1 MSLDL
6 FQNMQEIVD
15 SLTDDIKEEKD
26 YDIKESMLDTK
37 HLNFIS
43 IFKEIPIKRLGDLHK
58 VWNVLDE
65 FKEDIYIC
73 GGYARWM
80 CSPISIP
87 VLPKDIDI
95 YCKTIDIYNRVKTKL
110 RGFCAVKH
118 SNDVSTTYF
127 KPNNPNSPLFG
138 LKELQL
144 ITPMKKGAVVTE
156 GSLDEILQNF
166 DFTIARI
173 GIDYTLWT
181 TGRASAD
188 SDFDRDESGHR
199 LVFKNIHCPVSSL
212 FRCIKYCGRGY
223 KIKTAEIIKLFL
235 DWENRTP
242 EYRKEI
248 VDFFGDFTAGKN
260 MSQAAVSAMY
270 NMLKVD

>member
-15 SLTDDIKEEKD
+15 SLTDDLKEFD
-26 YDIKESMLDTK
+26 VKESILDTK
-37 HLNFIS
+37 HLNSIS
-43 IFKEIPIKRLGDLHK
+43 TFEEKPIKRLGDLHK
-58 VWNVLDE
+58 IWNVLDE

-80 CSPISIP
+80 CSPIIIP
-87 VLPKDIDI
+87 VIPNDIDI
-95 YCKTIDIYNRVKTKL
+95 YCKTMDIYNRVKTKL
-110 RGFCAVKH
+110 KDFVVAKH
-118 SNDVSTTYF
+118 VNDVSTTYF
-127 KPNNPNSPLFG
+127 RPNNSSSPLFG

-156 GSLDEILQNF
+156 GSLQEILQNF

-181 TGRASAD
+181 KSKALAD
-188 SDFDRDESGHR
+188 SDFHKDENYHR

-212 FRCIKYCGRGY
+212 FRCIKYCNRGY

-242 EYRKEI
+242 EYKKEI
-248 VDFFGDFTAGKN
+248 VEFFGNFEAGKN

-270 NMLKVD
+270 NMLKID